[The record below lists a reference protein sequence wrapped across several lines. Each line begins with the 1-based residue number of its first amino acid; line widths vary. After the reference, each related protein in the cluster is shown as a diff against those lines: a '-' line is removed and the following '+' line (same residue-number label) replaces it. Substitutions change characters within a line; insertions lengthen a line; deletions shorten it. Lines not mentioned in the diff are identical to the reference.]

1 MCPFTTLSTCGMA
14 INAYSFLLAAAAGFL
29 ERIGAIWL
37 RTPNQIFI
45 QRNPKVFLEFD
56 VFINC

>member
-1 MCPFTTLSTCGMA
+1 MA
-14 INAYSFLLAAAAGFL
+14 INAYGFLLAAAAGFL

-45 QRNPKVFLEFD
+45 QRNPEVFLEFD